1 MRAIL
6 IDWLIEVQMKYK
18 LRKETLYLCVNLVDR
33 SLSIRP
39 VARRRLQLVGVGGML
54 IASKFEEIYPPETRD
69 FVYITDNAY
78 TKEEV
83 LSMEVSMLTALGFN
97 LCCPTVAHFLE
108 RYQ

>member
-1 MRAIL
+1 MRSIL
-6 IDWLIEVQMKYK
+6 VDWLVEVQMKYK

-33 SLSIRP
+33 YLSIRP

-54 IASKFEEIYPPETRD
+54 IATKFEEIYPPETKD

-83 LSMEVSMLTALGFN
+83 LHIEAVMLSELGFQ
-97 LCCPTVAHFLE
+97 LCGPTPSHYLD
-108 RYQ
+108 